1 MSASARLLGF
11 ALAVGAAAALVLGV
25 GLGLAQEE
33 SVLRWIG
40 YMFSI
45 VGAVTIGFAC
55 FSGAPTSARK
65 HVARRLRTTEDE
77 PAAAAVVESK
87 PFVSEIIV
95 LFAAGLLLVAAGTAL
110 ELLI

>member
-1 MSASARLLGF
+1 MNDSARLLGT
-11 ALAVGAAAALVLGV
+11 ALAFGAATALVLGV

-33 SVLRWIG
+33 SVTRWIG

-45 VGAVTIGFAC
+45 VGAVVIGFAC

-65 HVARRLRTTEDE
+65 RVARRVRPSED
-77 PAAAAVVESK
+77 AAETAAVAETK
-87 PFVSEIIV
+87 AYASEV
-95 LFAAGLLLVAAGTAL
+95 VALFAAGLLLVAAGTAL